1 MGSAPR
7 IAIDAMGGDT
17 GPAVMIAGAAL
28 AFERRDD
35 LSFLLFGDEP
45 SDPPPSWPATP
56 RSPGSSEVV
65 HCDDVISGDDRPS
78 QAIRRAKTS
87 SMGLAIAAVKEGDA
101 QAARLRRQYRRAD
114 GDVQTGAC
122 APCPASTGRRSPPCC
137 RRSATTI
144 SSCSISAPIPN
155 ATPDNLVEF
164 AVMGAAYARVVL
176 ELEQPRV
183 QLLNIGTEE
192 LKGTDELKDAA
203 AILRGSEH
211 LHLRFDGFIEGD
223 KLSRGD
229 VDVVVTD
236 GFSGNIALKSLE
248 GTARFV
254 TDLLRRAF
262 TCSVRSKIGFLIS
275 RPATELL
282 RHHLDPNN
290 HNGAV
295 FLGLNGLVVK
305 SHGSA
310 TDKGVANAIRVAAR
324 MVREDLTRKIT
335 EDLANV
341 SAQQRRAGGG
351 EMSRRARIVGT
362 GSALPPRR
370 VTNAELA
377 EPGRH
382 HRRMD
387 RRAHRHPSPPYR
399 RRRRDHRD
407 AGHRGGEQGAR
418 RGRDRRDRDRPDRA
432 RHRDS
437 RPDLPGQRHA
447 RPDRARHRRL
457 HRLRRAGGLHRL
469 PLRALDR
476 RQYDQGRHGR
486 SCAGDRLGDVQPH
499 PRLGGSRDLRPVRRR
514 RRRGRAEGRGR
525 RRHAASSPRAST
537 PTAGTTICSMSTAAS
552 RPPARSASS
561 G

>member
-1 MGSAPR
+1 MAGAPR

-45 SDPPPSWPATP
+45 SIRPELARHPALAAV
-56 RSPGSSEVV
+56 SEVV
-65 HCDDVISGDDRPS
+65 HCDDVISGDDKPS

-87 SMGLAIAAVKEGDA
+87 SMGLAIAAVKDGEA
-101 QAARLRRQYRRAD
+101 QAMVS
-114 GDVQTGAC
+114 GGNTGAMM
-122 APCPASTGRRSPPCC
+122 AMAKLALRTMPGIDRPALAALLPTLGANDLVMLDLGANTECD
-137 RRSATTI
+137 T
-144 SSCSISAPIPN
+144 N
-155 ATPDNLVEF
+155 NLVQF

-211 LHLRFDGFIEGD
+211 LHMRFDGFIEGD
-223 KLSRGD
+223 KISRGD

-262 TCSVRSKIGFLIS
+262 TSSVRSKIGFLIS

-324 MVREDLTRKIT
+324 MVREDLTRKIA

-341 SAQQRRAGGG
+341 SAK
-351 EMSRRARIVGT
+351 S
-362 GSALPPRR
+362 
-370 VTNAELA
+370 AELA
-377 EPGRH
+377 
-382 HRRMD
+382 
-387 RRAHRHPSPPYR
+387 
-399 RRRRDHRD
+399 
-407 AGHRGGEQGAR
+407 
-418 RGRDRRDRDRPDRA
+418 
-432 RHRDS
+432 
-437 RPDLPGQRHA
+437 
-447 RPDRARHRRL
+447 
-457 HRLRRAGGLHRL
+457 
-469 PLRALDR
+469 
-476 RQYDQGRHGR
+476 
-486 SCAGDRLGDVQPH
+486 
-499 PRLGGSRDLRPVRRR
+499 
-514 RRRGRAEGRGR
+514 
-525 RRHAASSPRAST
+525 AAK
-537 PTAGTTICSMSTAAS
+537 
-552 RPPARSASS
+552 
-561 G
+561 